1 MSAPAGTP
9 RPIADRVNASVRRA
23 LQAPEM
29 VAHFQDFGAE
39 PVGSTP
45 EEFDAF
51 VRRQLDVWADVVKRS
66 GQAK

>member
-1 MSAPAGTP
+1 
-9 RPIADRVNASVRRA
+9 
-23 LQAPEM
+23 M
-29 VAHFQDFGAE
+29 VAHLRDFGAE

-66 GQAK
+66 AQAK